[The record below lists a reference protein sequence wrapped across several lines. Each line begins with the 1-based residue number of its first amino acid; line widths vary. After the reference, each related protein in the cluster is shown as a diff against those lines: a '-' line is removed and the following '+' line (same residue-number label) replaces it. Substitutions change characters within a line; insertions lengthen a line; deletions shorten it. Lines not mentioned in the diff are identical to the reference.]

1 VRLIAANAASIRARH
16 ARREGEYTEAFDPRI
31 VGLTGS
37 LQQIAAVEQAV
48 APAVRSHKTRAGDE
62 DDILDHGTYLC
73 VMDPQGK
80 FVRGLDFD
88 TPSDRI
94 ADTLRA
100 PHGAI
105 WRMNEAWRELQR
117 GRISRCNKGHCD
129 GGFRLPTTG
138 NGGIMTDPH
147 WNSREANLLLSEHG
161 ICIQPIN
168 YPTVGRGTERLRI
181 TPTPCHEDIM
191 IDMIDQ
197 LAAALIDVWN
207 QLGLPRNNP
216 AYAAE

>member
-1 VRLIAANAASIRARH
+1 MRLIAANAASIRARH

-94 ADTLRA
+94 ADTLCA
-100 PHGAI
+100 LHGAA
-105 WRMNEAWRELQR
+105 NE
-117 GRISRCNKGHCD
+117 
-129 GGFRLPTTG
+129 G
-138 NGGIMTDPH
+138 N
-147 WNSREANLLLSEHG
+147 
-161 ICIQPIN
+161 
-168 YPTVGRGTERLRI
+168 
-181 TPTPCHEDIM
+181 
-191 IDMIDQ
+191 
-197 LAAALIDVWN
+197 AALIDVWN
-207 QLGLPRNNP
+207 QLGLPRNNL